1 MAIAY
6 VQHLTFSLY
15 LQDSSKIDDLT
26 KECEDSTN
34 QIPKLED
41 NIPKLQKLL
50 LDEEKLLE
58 EIKENAKGCHS
69 LTIKKLYIKIFFN
82 ENDSLLCIADAL
94 CINKI
99 NLLCF

>member
-1 MAIAY
+1 MVMKIVY
-6 VQHLTFSLY
+6 VPHLTFALY

-58 EIKENAKGCHS
+58 EIKENAKGCLS
-69 LTIKKLYIKIFFN
+69 LLLLKLYKNNF
-82 ENDSLLCIADAL
+82 
-94 CINKI
+94 
-99 NLLCF
+99 